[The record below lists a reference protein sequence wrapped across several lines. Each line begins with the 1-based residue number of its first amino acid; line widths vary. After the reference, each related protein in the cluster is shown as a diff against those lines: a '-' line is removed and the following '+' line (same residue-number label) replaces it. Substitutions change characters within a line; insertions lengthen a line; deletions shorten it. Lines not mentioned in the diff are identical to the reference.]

1 MIITRTPFR
10 IPLGGGG
17 TDLPSYYSR
26 YGGFIFGAT
35 LDKYMYIFI
44 HRPLVDDLIRV
55 IYSRSERVEKVSEI
69 QHDMVRASLEY
80 MRVENAIQIA
90 SIADIPAGTGLGSS
104 SAYAVGLLHGL
115 HVLKREYV
123 PVETL
128 AEEACH
134 IEIELLKKPIGKQDQ
149 YLAAFG
155 GFLVLEIE
163 PDGNVRAR
171 RANISDAALDQLN
184 ANILFFYT
192 GVSRSADDILMHQ
205 SAAAGRNE
213 SAVVENLHRIKQ
225 IGREILSAIEA
236 ANLRRFGELL
246 HQHWTAKKNLSNK
259 VSDPRIDRLY
269 ETARDCGALG
279 GKIMGAGGGGFFLF
293 YIEEGHRRLREAMKK
308 ESLREM
314 RYTFDLEGTKLLS
327 NSFSWRNRPSP

>member
-17 TDLPSYYSR
+17 TDLPSYYSKH
-26 YGGFIFGAT
+26 GGFIFSAT
-35 LDKYMYIFI
+35 IDKYMYLFI

-55 IYSRSERVEKVSEI
+55 IYSHSERVEKVSEI
-69 QHDMVRASLEY
+69 QHDIVRASLEY
-80 MRVENAIQIA
+80 MGVESAIQIA

-115 HVLKREYV
+115 HVVKREHV
-123 PVETL
+123 PPETL

-134 IEIELLKKPIGKQDQ
+134 IEIDLLKKPIGKQDQ
-149 YLAAFG
+149 YLAALG

-163 PDGNVRAR
+163 SDGTVRAR
-171 RANISDAALDQLN
+171 RAEISDGVLDRLN

-192 GVSRSADDILMHQ
+192 GISRSADDILIHQ
-205 SAAAGRNE
+205 SAAAGREE

-225 IGREILSAIEA
+225 IGREILSAVEA
-236 ANLRRFGELL
+236 GNLRRFGELL
-246 HQHWTAKKNLSNK
+246 HEHWTTKKKLSSK
-259 VSDPRIDRLY
+259 VTDPQIDRLY
-269 ETARDCGALG
+269 EVARECGALG

-293 YIEEGHRRLREAMKK
+293 YIEAGHQRLREAMTK
-308 ESLREM
+308 ENLREM
-314 RYTFDLEGTKLLS
+314 RYNFDFEGTKLLS
-327 NSFSWRNRPSP
+327 DFGSWRNHMCP